1 MNVKRLVDMLIDR
14 NYTEIIALGVTKSEL
29 LRKHASA
36 LDGMASCKLP
46 VAMNDENVAAL
57 TMLRLYAKV
66 EISPRN
72 CDIVL
77 KLLSKCGEA
86 KAALNMEGCLLRQI
100 ELRSGL
106 SLQPLVQ

>member
-1 MNVKRLVDMLIDR
+1 MLIDR
-14 NYTEIIALGVTKSEL
+14 NYTEIIALGVPKSEL
-29 LRKHASA
+29 LRKYASA
-36 LDGMASCKLP
+36 LDGLPSCKLP
-46 VAMNDENVAAL
+46 VAMKDGNVAAL